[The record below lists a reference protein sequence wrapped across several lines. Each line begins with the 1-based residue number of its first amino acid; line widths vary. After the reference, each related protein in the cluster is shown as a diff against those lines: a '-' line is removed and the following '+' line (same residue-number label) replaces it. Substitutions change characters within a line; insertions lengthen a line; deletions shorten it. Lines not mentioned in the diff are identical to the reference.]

1 VVNEERQKETENL
14 SKRVVFGC
22 EKGSEIERTDLG
34 NQRCSFVLCCLQNK
48 DPFSTNRKTL

>member
-1 VVNEERQKETENL
+1 VNEERQKETENL